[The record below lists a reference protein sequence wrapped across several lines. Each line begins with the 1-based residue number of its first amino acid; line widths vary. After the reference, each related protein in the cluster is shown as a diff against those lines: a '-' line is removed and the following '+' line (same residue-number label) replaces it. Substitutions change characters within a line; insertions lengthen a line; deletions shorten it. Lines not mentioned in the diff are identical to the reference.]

1 MQERVR
7 AQRGMGVNRALW
19 GVWIPFPALAPRAR
33 AGSEPWHSLTRCCS
47 RLLTATAAADAA
59 LCRSSAAC
67 PGRSRLRVNLRV
79 RSPAMALGAGRSRAG
94 PQRASPWLCPRQ
106 PSRPTR
112 RSGSGTRGLS
122 TPFFLALLAR
132 GGFFSPAHPPTP
144 PPLLS
149 AGSFAWTFAK
159 TLRVSE
165 RAQGG
170 LALRAA
176 PGLAAAP

>member
-1 MQERVR
+1 
-7 AQRGMGVNRALW
+7 MGVNRALW
-19 GVWIPFPALAPRAR
+19 GVWIRFPSLAPRAR

-144 PPLLS
+144 PPPFLGWKLRLDFSKNSARFGTRARLAGS
-149 AGSFAWTFAK
+149 AGGP
-159 TLRVSE
+159 
-165 RAQGG
+165 RAGG
-170 LALRAA
+170 GAVAT
-176 PGLAAAP
+176 GGDSS